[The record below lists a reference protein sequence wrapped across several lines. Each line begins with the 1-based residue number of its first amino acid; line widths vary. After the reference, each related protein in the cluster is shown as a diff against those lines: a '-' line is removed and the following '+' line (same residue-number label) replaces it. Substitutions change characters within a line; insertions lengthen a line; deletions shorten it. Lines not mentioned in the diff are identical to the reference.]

1 MNKVIDPLTPLAL
14 QCVLGFTPHLTGIGP
29 VQFSQN
35 QLRDTL
41 GISVETFR
49 HWKRVLPPFAQRKR
63 YTSRFSTGD
72 LLAAGVLCRLTNQ
85 CGIRVGLLPEISQ
98 AAVEICNGSSWTAL
112 EGKALV
118 VDVQQR
124 TCHIAEDS
132 REPTDVVIVCPLNP
146 IIAAVRDAMSRNRP
160 FVRREQRRPLRSP
173 VSERRARRR
182 QA

>member
-1 MNKVIDPLTPLAL
+1 M
-14 QCVLGFTPHLTGIGP
+14 GP

-72 LLAAGVLCRLTNQ
+72 LLAAAVLCRLTSQ

-98 AAVEICNGSSWTAL
+98 AAVEICNASPWAAL

-118 VDVQQR
+118 VDIQQR
-124 TCHIAEDS
+124 TCQIAEGA
-132 REPTDVVIVCPLNP
+132 RAPTDVVIVCPLNP
-146 IIAAVRDAMSRNRP
+146 IIAAVRDAMSRARP
-160 FVRREQRRPLRSP
+160 FVRREQRQSLRSP
-173 VSERRARRR
+173 LNERRARRR
-182 QA
+182 QV

>member
-1 MNKVIDPLTPLAL
+1 M
-14 QCVLGFTPHLTGIGP
+14 
-29 VQFSQN
+29 QFSQN

-49 HWKRVLPPFAQRKR
+49 HWKRVLPPFAERKR

-72 LLAAGVLCRLTNQ
+72 LLAAGVLCRLTDQ

-98 AAVEICNGSSWTAL
+98 AAVEICNATSWTVL

-124 TCHIAEDS
+124 TCRIAESARD
-132 REPTDVVIVCPLNP
+132 PADIVIVCPLSP
-146 IIAAVRDAMSRNRP
+146 IIAVVRDAMSRTRP
-160 FVRREQRRPLRSP
+160 FVSRRRHPLLRSSVTDRP
-173 VSERRARRR
+173 APRRRA
-182 QA
+182 

>member
-1 MNKVIDPLTPLAL
+1 M
-14 QCVLGFTPHLTGIGP
+14 GP

-35 QLRDTL
+35 QLRGTL

-63 YTSRFSTGD
+63 YASRFSTGD

-98 AAVEICNGSSWTAL
+98 AAVEICNAISWVTL

-118 VDVQQR
+118 VDVRQR
-124 TCHIAEDS
+124 TCRIAEGE
-132 REPTDVVIVCPLNP
+132 REPADVVIVCPLSP
-146 IIAAVRDAMSRNRP
+146 IIAVVRDAMSRAP
-160 FVRREQRRPLRSP
+160 AASHRRRRGFLR
-173 VSERRARRR
+173 VKANERRARRR
-182 QA
+182 RA

>member
-1 MNKVIDPLTPLAL
+1 M
-14 QCVLGFTPHLTGIGP
+14 
-29 VQFSQN
+29 QFSQN

-49 HWKRVLPPFAQRKR
+49 HWKRVLPPFAERKR

-72 LLAAGVLCRLTNQ
+72 LLAAAVLSRLTNQ

-98 AAVEICNGSSWTAL
+98 AAVEICNAGSWTAL

-124 TCHIAEDS
+124 TCRIAEGARD
-132 REPTDVVIVCPLNP
+132 PADIVIVCPLSP
-146 IIAAVRDAMSRNRP
+146 IIAVVRDAMSRGRP
-160 FVRREQRRPLRSP
+160 FVSRPRPPLLGSS
-173 VSERRARRR
+173 VTERRARRR
-182 QA
+182 RA

>member
-1 MNKVIDPLTPLAL
+1 VNKFIDPLTPLAL
-14 QCVLGFTPHLTGIGP
+14 QCVLGFTPHLIGIGP

-35 QLRDTL
+35 QLRATL

-49 HWKRVLPPFAQRKR
+49 HWKLVLPPFAKRKR

-72 LLAAGVLCRLTNQ
+72 LVAAGVLCRLTSQ

-98 AAVEICNGSSWTAL
+98 AAVEICNASPWAAL

-124 TCHIAEDS
+124 TCQIEEGAQA
-132 REPTDVVIVCPLNP
+132 PTDVVIVCPLNP
-146 IIAAVRDAMSRNRP
+146 IIAAVRDAMSRTRP
-160 FVRREQRRPLRSP
+160 LVRREQRQPLRSLP
-173 VSERRARRR
+173 SERRVRRR